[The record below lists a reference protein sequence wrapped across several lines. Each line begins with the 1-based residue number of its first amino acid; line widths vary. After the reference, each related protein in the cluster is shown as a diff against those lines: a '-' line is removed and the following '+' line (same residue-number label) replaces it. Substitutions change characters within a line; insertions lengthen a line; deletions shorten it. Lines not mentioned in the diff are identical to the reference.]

1 MKSDKEV
8 SRIERTYQPGMRV
21 KLLKKYGPQS
31 PPVGT
36 MGTVRAVDVFGYI
49 QISWDNIPGVIV
61 VLDEDDFEV
70 VER

>member
-36 MGTVRAVDVFGYI
+36 MGTVRTVDVFGYI
-49 QISWDNIPGVIV
+49 QISWDNISGVIV

-70 VER
+70 VE